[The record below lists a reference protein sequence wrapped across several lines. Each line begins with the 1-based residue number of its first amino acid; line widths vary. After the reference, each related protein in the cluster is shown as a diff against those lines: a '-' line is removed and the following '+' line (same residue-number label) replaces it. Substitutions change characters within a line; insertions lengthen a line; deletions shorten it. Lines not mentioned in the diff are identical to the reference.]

1 MDEYVSYTTG
11 KNVQEGCTLMEQV
24 SYTQRNCTDT
34 KKIETFL
41 LRERTGVL
49 GMVSGNF
56 PYAVPMNYVWHNGS
70 VYFHGM
76 GSGKKENILSQNPLV
91 CFTIYKEHGTVTDP
105 VPCHADTAY
114 MSVML
119 FGKAEKVT
127 DSKEAAEALQKL
139 LDKYML
145 KYYSNPL
152 TSTLIEKYRSSLD
165 GNMVSIYR
173 ITLQGMTAKENSV
186 EPEKLFNSKTR

>member
-1 MDEYVSYTTG
+1 MD
-11 KNVQEGCTLMEQV
+11 QV
-24 SYTQRNCTDT
+24 RYIQRNCTD
-34 KKIETFL
+34 KEKIEAFL

-49 GMVSGNF
+49 GMASGIF

-76 GSGKKENILSQNPLV
+76 GSGKKEDLLSQNPHV
-91 CFTIYKEHGTVTDP
+91 CFTIYREQGTVTDP

-119 FGKAEKVT
+119 FGKAEKVI
-127 DSKEAAEALQKL
+127 DSEEAAEALQKL
-139 LDKYML
+139 VDKYMP

-152 TSTLIEKYRSSLD
+152 TSTFVEKYRSSLD
-165 GNMVSIYR
+165 GNAVSVYR
-173 ITLQGMTAKENSV
+173 ITPQGMTAKENSV
-186 EPEKLFNSKTR
+186 ESGKLFNLGAQ